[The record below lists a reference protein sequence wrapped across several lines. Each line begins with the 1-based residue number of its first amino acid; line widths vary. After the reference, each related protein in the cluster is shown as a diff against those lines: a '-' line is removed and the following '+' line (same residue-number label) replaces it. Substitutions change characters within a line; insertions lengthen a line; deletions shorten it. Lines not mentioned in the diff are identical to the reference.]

1 MEIAHPGNAWIFWV
15 ILLAFVAGVI
25 IIAHKEDVANFFSG
39 LLRIFGSRR
48 IKNEVLEQSV
58 RAALREHY
66 ELIVRKADMD
76 TGNTKYD
83 KVERRFIAIQKA
95 RDWNP
100 LNSEYFHLAHIGPYD
115 NSTLQTIAE
124 DEYKNALYE
133 YCGIR
138 KDIDKYFFR
147 KIMKSRHSEN

>member
-1 MEIAHPGNAWIFWV
+1 
-15 ILLAFVAGVI
+15 
-25 IIAHKEDVANFFSG
+25 
-39 LLRIFGSRR
+39 
-48 IKNEVLEQSV
+48 
-58 RAALREHY
+58 
-66 ELIVRKADMD
+66 MD

-95 RDWNP
+95 RDWDP

-124 DEYKNALYE
+124 DEYKKALYE